1 LPLHALEFLVKHFL
15 WIGLSG
21 MVATTRRKG
30 YTPGNVTQAVIAA
43 ICRHVLLP
51 GQQSPLD
58 HSMSRGDL
66 SVKSFLF
73 VNPLSGRYDAR
84 RIALVIKRLR
94 EGAVLPTICEVRTP
108 PDVAAHC
115 HAIHG
120 ATDTGLVIIAA
131 GDGTVNAV
139 INNLLPGR
147 ATVAVL
153 PLGTS
158 NVLAAEMGIRT
169 VEDGVG
175 RIIAGRTR
183 SLPVGL
189 LELEGASKRFLL
201 MAGIGID
208 GAIVRDVRPFEKRRL
223 KQGAYAL
230 SAIRC
235 ALDWDHSMMS
245 VRTPDRSLDCHGV
258 VVCTASRYGGN
269 FVIAPEC
276 DLFSPEFT
284 AVCVQSHRRR
294 DYLRLA
300 YDLFAGRADMNHNL
314 VRIQAKEIEIG
325 GVKPIQID
333 GDFVGYGPATV
344 KMESDFA
351 RIIV

>member
-1 LPLHALEFLVKHFL
+1 
-15 WIGLSG
+15 
-21 MVATTRRKG
+21 
-30 YTPGNVTQAVIAA
+30 
-43 ICRHVLLP
+43 
-51 GQQSPLD
+51 
-58 HSMSRGDL
+58 
-66 SVKSFLF
+66 
-73 VNPLSGRYDAR
+73 
-84 RIALVIKRLR
+84 
-94 EGAVLPTICEVRTP
+94 VLPTICDVRTP
-108 PDVAAHC
+108 RDAAAHC
-115 HAIHG
+115 HTIHG
-120 ATDTGLVIIAA
+120 ATDTALIIIAA

-158 NVLAAEMGIRT
+158 NVLAAEIGIRT
-169 VEDGVG
+169 VEDGVE

-189 LELEGASKRFLL
+189 LELACASHRFLL
-201 MAGIGID
+201 MAGVGID
-208 GAIVRDVRPFEKRRL
+208 GAIVRDVRPFAKRHL

-235 ALDWDHSMMS
+235 ALEWDHSMMS
-245 VRTPDRSLDCHGV
+245 VRTADRSLDCHGV

-269 FVIAPEC
+269 FIIAPEC

-284 AVCVQSHRRR
+284 AVCVQGHCRR

-300 YDLFAGRADMNHNL
+300 YDLFTGRADANQDL
-314 VRIQAKEIEIG
+314 VRIQAKEMEIR

-344 KMESDFA
+344 TMAPDFA